1 MSTRWVAGFIRL
13 CAWMLVLL
21 GASRALAQPMFDP
34 AQMSGIPRP
43 DPQVPAG
50 EIIVR
55 VIRGQ
60 MTNNVAGQEVE
71 LVSSSGES
79 RKEKTGADG
88 RARFAGLSTGSRWT
102 ARTELD
108 GQALVSQ
115 PLDVTGQ
122 AGIRLMLVAKAAA
135 PAAGGAGGT
144 PAVAGTGGTPAAA
157 GAGGTPAGAAPSA
170 PAAAGDRSKLRLG
183 ETTRLIVEFEDDW
196 LSFFWVYDLRNDGT
210 EPYQPG
216 PEGLVLPL
224 PMGAKSASIQ
234 RMGSEAP
241 PAKVIEGL
249 GTVWNGPIPPGA
261 TQLIV
266 GFALPFEGEARLR
279 TQVGLPLAEWQLI
292 TRDSSGL
299 SFEGD
304 GVGQPER
311 RARDGQAFTVLLG
324 RAVGPAG
331 IDVVIR
337 GKHHDK
343 RARWAGLVVAC
354 VLFLW
359 AAGGAI
365 SGRQSAEASK
375 GTLEQE
381 IEAAY
386 DALVALEARA
396 SKDRSGKL
404 AAERAVLVEK
414 LETLYRKSEG

>member
-1 MSTRWVAGFIRL
+1 MSARRVARCIRL
-13 CAWMLVLL
+13 CAWILCLA
-21 GASRALAQPMFDP
+21 GPARALAQPMFDP

-43 DPQVPAG
+43 DPQVRAG
-50 EIIVR
+50 EITVR

-71 LVSSSGES
+71 LISSSGES
-79 RKEKTGADG
+79 KKEKTGADG
-88 RARFAGLSTGSRWT
+88 RARFSGLSTGSRWT

-115 PLDVTGQ
+115 PMDVTGQ
-122 AGIRLMLVAKAAA
+122 AGIRLMLVAKLA
-135 PAAGGAGGT
+135 PAT
-144 PAVAGTGGTPAAA
+144 AGTGGTSAGTA
-157 GAGGTPAGAAPSA
+157 GAPAGTGSGPVQGSAPPTA
-170 PAAAGDRSKLRLG
+170 PAAAGDRAKLRLG
-183 ETTRLIVEFEDDW
+183 DTTRLIAEFEDDW
-196 LSFFWVYDLRNDGT
+196 LSFFWVYDLRNDGA

-224 PMGAKSASIQ
+224 PVGAKSASIQ
-234 RMGSEAP
+234 RMGTEAP

-266 GFALPFEGEARLR
+266 GFALPFQGEARLQ
-279 TQVGLPLAEWQLI
+279 TQGGLPLSEWQLI
-292 TRDSSGL
+292 TRDGSGL
-299 SFEGD
+299 SVDGD

-311 RARDGQAFTVLLG
+311 RARDGQSFTVLLG

-331 IDVVIR
+331 IDLVIR

-354 VLFLW
+354 VLLLW

-365 SGRQSAEASK
+365 AGRESAEASK

-396 SKDRSGKL
+396 QKDRSGK
-404 AAERAVLVEK
+404 ASVERAALVDK